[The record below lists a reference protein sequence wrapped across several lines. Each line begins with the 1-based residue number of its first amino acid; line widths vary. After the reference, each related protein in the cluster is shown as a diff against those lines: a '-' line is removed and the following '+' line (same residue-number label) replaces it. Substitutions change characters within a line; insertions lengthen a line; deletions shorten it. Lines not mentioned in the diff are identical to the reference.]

1 MAKASFVDSS
11 ADVLR
16 KKAAPVKI
24 NKTSREQISSVE
36 KLLASLPIE
45 AIAIAAPQVGIP
57 LRFFVYRRSDG
68 DIRAV
73 INPKVVWTSQDND
86 NEVVYSDIT
95 GEVAKSETLPEE
107 CLSLPGQECFVERPF
122 AIKVEYL
129 TEKGVSKREFL
140 QGGAARIFLHET
152 DHLDG
157 ILISDRAVEGEPPK
171 EVIAE
176 DREPTDEELAE
187 MLAASLAFS
196 NRKTP
201 SQE

>member
-1 MAKASFVDSS
+1 MAKVSFVESS

-24 NKTSREQISSVE
+24 NKTSLGQIASVE
-36 KLLASLPIE
+36 KLLSTLPVE

-57 LRFFVYRRSDG
+57 LRFFVYRRNDG

-73 INPKVVWTSQDND
+73 VNPRIVWTSQDND

-107 CLSLPGQECFVERPF
+107 CLSLPGEEYFVERPF
-122 AIKVEYL
+122 AVKVEYL

-157 ILISDRAVEGEPPK
+157 ILISDKAVEGEPPK
-171 EVIAE
+171 EVIVE
-176 DREPTDEELAE
+176 DGEPTDDELAE
-187 MLAASLAFS
+187 MLAASLALGS
-196 NRKTP
+196 RKTLP
-201 SQE
+201 QE